1 MKFVTEAFAKETFAR
16 NPFLALNETH
26 PVMENEGM
34 QDLLNQ
40 VAEGDEAKR
49 LVKKYVNEITTEFY
63 YRTKAGVQRT
73 RTYRI
78 FKNLGFDVKQ
88 DLEDLAMLNQFVYIQ
103 STPIARLML
112 LQMIAMDES
121 IGIGTRSHFKQ
132 YLLDNE

>member
-16 NPFLALNETH
+16 NPFLAHYAIHPIMQNE
-26 PVMENEGM
+26 EM

-40 VAEGDEAKR
+40 VAEGEEAKR
-49 LVKKYVNEITTEFY
+49 LVKKYINEIATEFY
-63 YRTKAGVQRT
+63 YRTKVGVQRT

-78 FKNLGFDVKQ
+78 FKNLGFDVKR
-88 DLEDLAMLNQFVYIQ
+88 DLEYLAHLNQYVYVQ
-103 STPIARLML
+103 GTPIARLML

-121 IGIGTRSHFKQ
+121 IGIQTRSRFKQ

>member
-16 NPFLALNETH
+16 NPFLAYYAIHPIMQNE
-26 PVMENEGM
+26 EM
-34 QDLLNQ
+34 QDLLSQ
-40 VAEGDEAKR
+40 VAEGEQAKR
-49 LVKKYVNEITTEFY
+49 LVGKYVNAIATEYY
-63 YRTKAGVQRT
+63 YRTKVGVQRT

-121 IGIGTRSHFKQ
+121 IGIQTRSHFKQ

>member
-1 MKFVTEAFAKETFAR
+1 MKFVTEAFAKETFAK
-16 NPFLALNETH
+16 NPFLAYYAIHPIMKNE
-26 PVMENEGM
+26 EM

-40 VAEGDEAKR
+40 VAEGEEAKR
-49 LVKKYVNEITTEFY
+49 LVKKYINSIATEY
-63 YRTKAGVQRT
+63 YTRTKAGVQHT

-88 DLEDLAMLNQFVYIQ
+88 DLEDLAMLNQYVYVQ
-103 STPIARLML
+103 GSPISRLML

-121 IGIGTRSHFKQ
+121 IGIQTRSHFKQ